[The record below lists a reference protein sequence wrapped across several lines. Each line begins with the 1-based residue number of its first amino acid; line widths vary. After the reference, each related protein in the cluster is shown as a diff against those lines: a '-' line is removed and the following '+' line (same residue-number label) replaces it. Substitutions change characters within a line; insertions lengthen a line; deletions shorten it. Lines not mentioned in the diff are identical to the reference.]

1 MNHTIYNE
9 EFFVSQEE
17 LEMALEISK
26 KVKSHL
32 TRLVYDESQVKYANN
47 LIALDTMVS
56 QYKSDLIEHAIAI

>member
-1 MNHTIYNE
+1 MNHTLYKE
-9 EFFVSQEE
+9 EFFASQEE

-32 TRLVYDESQVKYANN
+32 TRLVYTESKVKYANN

-56 QYKSDLIEHAIAI
+56 QYKSDLIEQAIAI